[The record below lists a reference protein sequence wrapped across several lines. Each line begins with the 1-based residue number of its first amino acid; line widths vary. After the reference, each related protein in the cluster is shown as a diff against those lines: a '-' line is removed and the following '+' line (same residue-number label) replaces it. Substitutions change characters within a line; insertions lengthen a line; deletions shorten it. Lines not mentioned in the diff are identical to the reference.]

1 MYSMN
6 YIGKF
11 ISNFRVFYNEIN
23 AATLTGAID
32 VIVVE
37 QPDRSFTCSPF
48 HVRFGKLGVLR
59 SREKIVDIEIN
70 GEPRQIH
77 MKLGDS
83 GEAFFVEEVSSH
95 GSPTDTEIPPH
106 LACSPIP
113 EDNCFPSARFNI
125 LSDLPPEQRD
135 KIVIESI
142 LSVEREKW
150 EQMSA
155 LPVDEREKFL
165 IEQFSDLPSDHRA
178 KWLQIAA
185 LTSEEREEM
194 FKEIFGDIPTAQRQ
208 QLICEQYSA
217 LKSEDKE
224 RLFKENFPELSVDQ
238 RQKFEKALLGN
249 WKEKGGE
256 KRDCLKGEDEI
267 FDMDGIN
274 DDETCP
280 TTPKSFVA
288 VTSSERIRKI
298 SVVNNDFR
306 PITEDVQSSG
316 REKSS
321 DESNASTSKKNSKD
335 ESVEEN
341 KSNTNSTKRKRKRKS
356 ILKKKGSQ
364 RKTSN
369 GSSSQTEISEN
380 DAPISDESVR
390 TTLGESLKDSHPTV
404 ELEEKNEPI
413 ISTQETTDKR
423 PETDFHFFSDTEVT
437 KNQDS
442 RPCSPV
448 QSDTEFEMRK
458 ITQEGTER
466 EEDKSHQQ
474 SWRWGELP
482 SLPPEPVHVP
492 HRSSL
497 GSSNAVTQPNSM
509 EAHRSML
516 SGMLSFMRK
525 TSRMRRNPESEGIYL
540 SDLNADELDPEVA
553 ALYFPSSHRSQAT
566 VKDGKGIDE
575 EDTESGNGPSLPQSP
590 NSVEGAIGGPKSLDS
605 DFEEPKHSIF
615 DSNMNISLSLC
626 GGLDSETGPSKEV
639 FHQNLLHFEDI
650 CTDPKLYENP
660 NLVVKMNGK
669 FYNWATA
676 CPIVMTY
683 AVFQRHLPQSTI
695 ENLYA
700 QCMSLPMHEEKKQE
714 NNDKPE
720 SRSGYSSWFS
730 WRRSA
735 QPPKK
740 SQELNQ
746 TDGSVVQLSE
756 QMETK
761 EHTPIDET
769 SNKELKI
776 DQNVE
781 TIAVM
786 ETVEQSAKLT
796 KDIVQTKKSR
806 DRDGEGYSGSED
818 SDSNQNE
825 SQGVKIPKERRLYY
839 ESTEKYRKT
848 LRLSSAQIASL
859 NLKDGANE
867 VVFSVTTAYQG
878 TTRCKCHI
886 YKWKW
891 DDKIVI
897 SDIDGTITKSDVLGH
912 ILPIVGKDWAQS
924 GVAQLFTKIKNN
936 GYKLLYLS
944 ARAIGQAKV
953 TREYL
958 KSIRQGDLSLPD
970 GPLLLNPTSLI
981 SAFHREVI
989 ERKPE
994 EFKISCLS
1002 DIQALF
1008 PEGSKPFYAGY
1019 GNRINDVW
1027 AYRAVGIPTM
1037 RIFTINHR
1045 GELKHELTQTFQSS
1059 YSNMS
1064 FIVDHLFPAWREDAA
1079 DEFSN
1084 FAYWRDPIPEVPSL
1098 EELYAQRQII

>member
-37 QPDRSFTCSPF
+37 QPDGSFTCSPF

-155 LPVDEREKFL
+155 LPVDERERFL

-249 WKEKGGE
+249 WKEKSGE
-256 KRDCLKGEDEI
+256 KRDCLKSEDEI
-267 FDMDGIN
+267 FNMDGIN

-280 TTPKSFVA
+280 ATPKSFVA

-321 DESNASTSKKNSKD
+321 DESNASTSKKNLKD
-335 ESVEEN
+335 EGVEEN

-364 RKTSN
+364 RKASN

-380 DAPISDESVR
+380 DTPISDESVR
-390 TTLGESLKDSHPTV
+390 TLGESLKDSRPTV

-482 SLPPEPVHVP
+482 SLPPEPVHAP

-497 GSSNAVTQPNSM
+497 GSSNAVTQPNM

-553 ALYFPSSHRSQAT
+553 ALYFPSSHRSQTT
-566 VKDGKGIDE
+566 VKDGKGVDE

-605 DFEEPKHSIF
+605 DFEESKHSIF

-626 GGLDSETGPSKEV
+626 GGLDSETGPSKEI
-639 FHQNLLHFEDI
+639 FHQNLLQFEDI
-650 CTDPKLYENP
+650 CSDPKLYENP
-660 NLVVKMNGK
+660 NLVVKINGK

-683 AVFQRHLPQSTI
+683 AVFQRHLPQNTI

-700 QCMSLPMHEEKKQE
+700 QCMSLPMLEEKKQE
-714 NNDKPE
+714 SNDKPE

-781 TIAVM
+781 TIATVM
-786 ETVEQSAKLT
+786 ETVEQSVKLT

-825 SQGVKIPKERRLYY
+825 SQGIKIPKERRSYY

-1008 PEGSKPFYAGY
+1008 PEGSRPFYAGY

-1098 EELYAQRQII
+1098 EELYAQRQIT

>member
-1 MYSMN
+1 
-6 YIGKF
+6 
-11 ISNFRVFYNEIN
+11 
-23 AATLTGAID
+23 
-32 VIVVE
+32 
-37 QPDRSFTCSPF
+37 
-48 HVRFGKLGVLR
+48 
-59 SREKIVDIEIN
+59 
-70 GEPRQIH
+70 

-249 WKEKGGE
+249 WKEKSGE

-482 SLPPEPVHVP
+482 TLPPEPVHVP

-650 CTDPKLYENP
+650 CSDPKLYENP
-660 NLVVKMNGK
+660 NLVVKINGK

-761 EHTPIDET
+761 ENTPIDET

-786 ETVEQSAKLT
+786 ETVEQSTKLT
-796 KDIVQTKKSR
+796 KDIVQTKKIR

-825 SQGVKIPKERRLYY
+825 SQGVKIPKERRSYY

-1008 PEGSKPFYAGY
+1008 PEGSRPFYAGY

>member
-1 MYSMN
+1 MN

-37 QPDRSFTCSPF
+37 QPDGSFTCSPF

-59 SREKIVDIEIN
+59 SREKVVDIEIN

-113 EDNCFPSARFNI
+113 EDNCFPSSRFNI
-125 LSDLPPEQRD
+125 LSDLPSEQRD
-135 KIVIESI
+135 KLLIESI
-142 LSVEREKW
+142 LCIEREKW
-150 EQMSA
+150 EQI
-155 LPVDEREKFL
+155 D
-165 IEQFSDLPSDHRA
+165 
-178 KWLQIAA
+178 
-185 LTSEEREEM
+185 
-194 FKEIFGDIPTAQRQ
+194 
-208 QLICEQYSA
+208 
-217 LKSEDKE
+217 
-224 RLFKENFPELSVDQ
+224 
-238 RQKFEKALLGN
+238 
-249 WKEKGGE
+249 WKEKENE
-256 KRDCLKGEDEI
+256 KRNSLKGEEEI

-274 DDETCP
+274 DDESCP
-280 TTPKSFVA
+280 TASTPKSFVA

-298 SVVNNDFR
+298 SVVKNDFR
-306 PITEDVQSSG
+306 PITEDMQSSG

-321 DESNASTSKKNSKD
+321 DESNASMSKKNSKD

-341 KSNTNSTKRKRKRKS
+341 KNNSNSTKRKRKRKS
-356 ILKKKGSQ
+356 ILRKKGSQ
-364 RKTSN
+364 RKSSN

-380 DAPISDESVR
+380 DASIPDESF
-390 TTLGESLKDSHPTV
+390 GESSINSILHM
-404 ELEEKNEPI
+404 NEMRSVYI
-413 ISTQETTDKR
+413 IIIFNR
-423 PETDFHFFSDTEVT
+423 
-437 KNQDS
+437 NQDS

-458 ITQEGTER
+458 ITN
-466 EEDKSHQQ
+466 
-474 SWRWGELP
+474 
-482 SLPPEPVHVP
+482 SLN
-492 HRSSL
+492 SSK
-497 GSSNAVTQPNSM
+497 AVNQPNS
-509 EAHRSML
+509 R
-516 SGMLSFMRK
+516 RK
-525 TSRMRRNPESEGIYL
+525 TSRVRRNPELEGIYL

-553 ALYFPSSHRSQAT
+553 ALYFPSSHR
-566 VKDGKGIDE
+566 GKGVDE

-615 DSNMNISLSLC
+615 DSNMNISISLC

-650 CTDPKLYENP
+650 CSDPKLYENP
-660 NLVVKMNGK
+660 NLVVKINEK
-669 FYNWATA
+669 FYNWTTA
-676 CPIVMTY
+676 CSIIMTY
-683 AVFQRHLPQSTI
+683 AVFQRHLPQNTI
-695 ENLYA
+695 ENLYT
-700 QCMSLPMHEEKKQE
+700 QCMNKK
-714 NNDKPE
+714 NN
-720 SRSGYSSWFS
+720 SWFS
-730 WRRSA
+730 WRRST

-746 TDGSVVQLSE
+746 
-756 QMETK
+756 
-761 EHTPIDET
+761 
-769 SNKELKI
+769 ELKI
-776 DQNVE
+776 DQNIE
-781 TIAVM
+781 CIT
-786 ETVEQSAKLT
+786 ETVEQY
-796 KDIVQTKKSR
+796 R
-806 DRDGEGYSGSED
+806 EREGEGYSGSED

-825 SQGVKIPKERRLYY
+825 SQGVKIPKERRSYY

-848 LRLSSAQIASL
+848 LRLSSVQIASL

-1019 GNRINDVW
+1019 GNKYEDVW

-1084 FAYWRDPIPEVPSL
+1084 FVYWRDPIPEVPSL
-1098 EELYAQRQII
+1098 EELY

>member
-37 QPDRSFTCSPF
+37 QPDGSFTCSPF

-59 SREKIVDIEIN
+59 SREKVVDIEIN

-113 EDNCFPSARFNI
+113 EDNCFPSSRFNI
-125 LSDLPPEQRD
+125 LSDLPSEQRD
-135 KIVIESI
+135 KLLIESI
-142 LSVEREKW
+142 LCIEREKW

-155 LPVDEREKFL
+155 LPPDEREKFL
-165 IEQFSDLPSDHRA
+165 NEQFSDLPSEHRA
-178 KWLQIAA
+178 KWLQIAS
-185 LTSEEREEM
+185 LTPEEREV
-194 FKEIFGDIPTAQRQ
+194 QRQ
-208 QLICEQYSA
+208 QLIREQYSA
-217 LKSEDKE
+217 LKTEDKE
-224 RLFKENFPELSVDQ
+224 RLFKENFPELPIDQ
-238 RQKFEKALLGN
+238 RQKFEKVLLSD
-249 WKEKGGE
+249 WKEKENE
-256 KRDCLKGEDEI
+256 KRNSLKGEEEI

-274 DDETCP
+274 DDESCP
-280 TTPKSFVA
+280 TASTPKSFVA

-298 SVVNNDFR
+298 SVVKNDFR
-306 PITEDVQSSG
+306 PITEDMQSSG

-321 DESNASTSKKNSKD
+321 DESNASMSKKNSKD

-341 KSNTNSTKRKRKRKS
+341 KNNSNSTKRKRKRKS
-356 ILKKKGSQ
+356 ILRKKGSQ
-364 RKTSN
+364 RKSSN

-380 DAPISDESVR
+380 DASIPDESF
-390 TTLGESLKDSHPTV
+390 GESMVKDSNSTT
-404 ELEEKNEPI
+404 ELENKNESVT
-413 ISTQETTDKR
+413 STQETTDKR

-458 ITQEGTER
+458 ITQEDTER
-466 EEDKSHQQ
+466 EDDKSHQQ

-482 SLPPEPVHVP
+482 SLPPDSTHTP
-492 HRSSL
+492 HRNSLNSSK
-497 GSSNAVTQPNSM
+497 AVNQPNSM

-525 TSRMRRNPESEGIYL
+525 TSRVRRNPELEGIYL

-553 ALYFPSSHRSQAT
+553 ALYFPSSHRGQST
-566 VKDGKGIDE
+566 IKDGKGVDE

-615 DSNMNISLSLC
+615 DSNMNISISLC

-650 CTDPKLYENP
+650 CSDPKLYENP
-660 NLVVKMNGK
+660 NLVVKINEK
-669 FYNWATA
+669 FYNWTTA
-676 CPIVMTY
+676 CSIIMTY
-683 AVFQRHLPQSTI
+683 AVFQRHLPQNTI
-695 ENLYA
+695 ENLYT
-700 QCMSLPMHEEKKQE
+700 QCMPLPMHEQKKQE
-714 NNDKPE
+714 STGKPE
-720 SRSGYSSWFS
+720 GRSGYSSWFS
-730 WRRSA
+730 WRRST

-746 TDGSVVQLSE
+746 TDGTVIQSSE
-756 QMETK
+756 QIVEMK
-761 EHTPIDET
+761 ESTAIDEI
-769 SNKELKI
+769 SNRELKI
-776 DQNVE
+776 DQNIE
-781 TIAVM
+781 CIT
-786 ETVEQSAKLT
+786 ETVEQCTKLT
-796 KDIVQTKKSR
+796 KDIAKTEKNR
-806 DRDGEGYSGSED
+806 EREGEGYSGSED

-825 SQGVKIPKERRLYY
+825 SQGVKIPKERRSYY

-848 LRLSSAQIASL
+848 LRLSSVQIASL

-1084 FAYWRDPIPEVPSL
+1084 FVYWRDPIPEVPSL
-1098 EELYAQRQII
+1098 EELYTQRQIT